1 MARASVSASATG
13 RDPFMPQ
20 QPKGMRAG
28 LGLALLAHAL
38 LIAALAFAVHWRSH
52 EPQGVDAEL
61 WSAVPQ
67 AAAPR
72 AIEPEPQPPAPQPP
86 PPKAAEPKPPPPPV
100 VKAPPAPPPQVD
112 PDIAIEKAK
121 REQAERDKAAQS
133 QREQAKR
140 EKLKQAELER
150 EKAEQKIE
158 REKQRLKEEQA
169 KLAAKQKAEA
179 AKEQAAKEEAAREKA
194 EAAREKAEAAREKAE
209 AAKAAAAAAAARD
222 KYLKRMQGMAGA
234 TGGESS
240 TGTALRSSGPSAGYA
255 GRIRARIKP
264 NIVFN
269 DPIDGNPIATVEVTL
284 APDGSIVGKRLLKS
298 SGVKSWD
305 DAVLR
310 AVDRTGMLPRDTD
323 GSVPPKMELEFRP
336 HD

>member
-1 MARASVSASATG
+1 MDPVPVSASASMTG
-13 RDPFMPQ
+13 RDPFMPR

-38 LIAALAFAVHWRSH
+38 LIAALAFGIHWRAH
-52 EPQGVDAEL
+52 EPEGVDAEL
-61 WSAVPQ
+61 WSALPQ

-72 AIEPEPQPPAPQPP
+72 AVQPEIKPLAPQPP
-86 PPKAAEPKPPPPPV
+86 PPKVVEPPPPPPPV
-100 VKAPPAPPPQVD
+100 VKAPPAPPPAVD
-112 PDIAIEKAK
+112 PEIALEKAK
-121 REQAERDKAAQS
+121 REQAERDKAAQL
-133 QREQAKR
+133 EQARR

-150 EKAEQKIE
+150 EKTEKIE
-158 REKQRLKEEQA
+158 REKQRLKDEQA
-169 KLAAKQKAEA
+169 KLAARQKAEA
-179 AKEQAAKEEAAREKA
+179 AREKAAKEELARAKAA
-194 EAAREKAEAAREKAE
+194 EAAREKAEAAQAQ
-209 AAKAAAAAAAARD
+209 AQAAAAAAARD
-222 KYLKRMQGMAGA
+222 KQLKRMQGMAGA
-234 TGGESS
+234 TGGETA

-269 DPIDGNPIATVEVTL
+269 DPIAGNPIATVEVTL
-284 APDGSIVGKRLLKS
+284 APDGSITAKRLLKS
-298 SGVKSWD
+298 SGAKAWD

-310 AVDRTGMLPRDTD
+310 AVERTAILPRDTD

>member
-1 MARASVSASATG
+1 MSVTG

-38 LIAALAFAVHWRSH
+38 LIAALAFGIHWRAH
-52 EPQGVDAEL
+52 EPEGVDAEL

-72 AIEPEPQPPAPQPP
+72 AMEPEPQPPTPQPP
-86 PPKAAEPKPPPPPV
+86 PPKVAKPEPPPPPV

-121 REQAERDKAAQS
+121 REQAERDKAAQL
-133 QREQAKR
+133 QREQARR

-150 EKAEQKIE
+150 EKAEQEKAEKIE
-158 REKQRLKEEQA
+158 REKQHLKDEQA
-169 KLAAKQKAEA
+169 KLAARQKAE
-179 AKEQAAKEEAAREKA
+179 
-194 EAAREKAEAAREKAE
+194 REKAEAAREKAE

-222 KYLKRMQGMAGA
+222 KQLKRMQGMAGA

-284 APDGSIVGKRLLKS
+284 APDGSIMAKRLLKS
-298 SGVKSWD
+298 SGVKAWD

-310 AVDRTGMLPRDTD
+310 AVERTAILPRDTD